1 MAKLLGIDYGKRR
14 IGLAATDDLQIIAS
28 GIGAIETRDIF
39 KWLRDYMIANEVS
52 EIVCGLP
59 KDLTNKNT
67 DSTEEVEKFLEKVK
81 RAYPKT
87 KVVTVDERFT
97 SKMAKKSI
105 FDSGLKKKQRREK
118 GLIDE
123 VSAVL
128 ILQSY
133 MSQNNI

>member
-28 GIGAIETRDIF
+28 GITAVNTNDIF
-39 KWLRDYMIANEVS
+39 KWLRDYMADNDVS
-52 EIVCGLP
+52 EIICGLP
-59 KDLTNKNT
+59 KDLSNNDT
-67 DSTEEVEKFLEKVK
+67 DATEEVLKFIEKVK
-81 RAYPKT
+81 RAYPKV

-97 SKMAKKSI
+97 SKMAKKSM
-105 FDSGLKKKQRREK
+105 FDSGLNKKQRRDK
-118 GLIDE
+118 GLVDE

-133 MSQNNI
+133 MSQQGI

>member
-1 MAKLLGIDYGKRR
+1 MPKLLGIDYGLKR

-28 GIGAIETRDIF
+28 GITAIHTKDIF
-39 KWLRDYMIANEVS
+39 KWLRDYMADNDVS

-59 KDLTNKNT
+59 KDLSNKDT
-67 DSTEEVEKFLEKVK
+67 DSTAEVLKFIEKVK
-81 RAYPKT
+81 RAYPKINLT
-87 KVVTVDERFT
+87 TIDERFT

-105 FDSGLKKKQRREK
+105 LDSGMNKKQRRNK
-118 GLIDE
+118 GLVDE

-133 MSQNNI
+133 MSQQGI